1 MAATERLRQPL
12 LSRLRHRLEQRRALP
27 HPHSPPKATP
37 EERRRW
43 LLLMG
48 ACWLTMAGALLAASA
63 LLSSEV
69 LLLEM
74 IVLVAFAFPVVWRLH
89 FSTFPR
95 FWVNQASFLLALILG
110 IIEWRM
116 GIFTG
121 GRAASGLVLS
131 YRTLVGLFY
140 WVMVFRAFA
149 IRSVRDLTLTALPA
163 ISGLLLLLI
172 AAPTPIAF
180 VGTALV
186 VAGTLAMLA
195 GEHAT
200 HRADDI
206 DEVIAPASVS
216 GGRWRPRLNSW
227 VSLLVAAAITATII
241 AGVAARIEPS
251 NPVGQWMRRQLAWRI
266 ARLMI
271 GERYMPYGL
280 TRSLSLTEG
289 APEPRDQLML
299 IVESESPLKIR
310 TTAYDIYLG
319 REWEQSKREWVRLR
333 RPPGPWELP
342 PPETF
347 GLSSLVTEEMRVR
360 ITPRYSFIGTLPV
373 PWCPRE
379 LTLSTPSIR
388 YDRSGMVLFNGYLGP
403 GDTYEVLAATPSALT
418 APEGAPPPPRV
429 DLEHALQL
437 PDDVTDRVR
446 HLTERI
452 VADTSGRPVE
462 IAIAIENYLRTTYE
476 YDLETPPL
484 PEGVD
489 YVDHFLFVGRR
500 GWCNH
505 YASAM
510 VVMMRIAGVPSRLA
524 TGFTAGEWIPEEQH
538 FEIRDQ
544 DAHAW
549 AEVYLPDSGWV
560 DFDPTP
566 SDTEP
571 ETVTE
576 GLTDA
581 LGRIGT
587 GLLKAG
593 RWLRAN
599 LLLSLAMALLL
610 AAAVAG
616 GLLGYRWYR
625 RRLRPLRSGAGAEE
639 RVIYAYRQ
647 ALRWL
652 AGEGIERPQVAAPWE
667 FHRLVA
673 QERPL
678 LAEDLSLL
686 TSAYAQARFG
696 AQPPPETMADR
707 TEQALARL
715 RDLIFAPGD
724 RQEGAVG

>member
-1 MAATERLRQPL
+1 MAATERVRQPL
-12 LSRLRHRLEQRRALP
+12 LSRLRSRLEERRVLP
-27 HPHSPPKATP
+27 HPHSPPKATAA
-37 EERRRW
+37 ERRRW
-43 LLLMG
+43 LLLMA
-48 ACWLTMAGALLAASA
+48 ACWITMAGALLAASA
-63 LLSSEV
+63 LLSSEF

-74 IVLVAFAFPVVWRLH
+74 GVLIALAVPVVWRLH

-95 FWVNQASFLLALILG
+95 FWVNQATFLAAIILG
-110 IIEWRM
+110 IIEWRL

-149 IRSVRDLTLTALPA
+149 IRNVRDLTLTALPA

-172 AAPTPIAF
+172 AAPTFIAY
-180 VGTALV
+180 VGTGLV

-206 DEVIAPASVS
+206 DEVIAPRSVS
-216 GGRWRPRLNSW
+216 GGHWRPRLNSW
-227 VSLLVAAAITATII
+227 ISLLVAAAITASII

-299 IVESESPLKIR
+299 TVESEGPLKIR
-310 TTAYDIYLG
+310 TTVYDIYLG
-319 REWEQSKREWVRLR
+319 REWEQSEREWERLR
-333 RPPGPWELP
+333 RPPGSWELP

-347 GLSSLVTEEMRVR
+347 GLSSAVTEEMQVL
-360 ITPRYSFIGTLPV
+360 ITPRFSFIGVLPV
-373 PWCPRE
+373 PWCPQE
-379 LTLSTPSIR
+379 FTLRTPSIR
-388 YDRSGMVLFNGYLGP
+388 YDRSGMVMFNGYLTP
-403 GDTYEVLAATPSALT
+403 GDSYEAVVASPAAIT
-418 APEGAPPPPRV
+418 APAGAPPPPMV
-429 DLEHALQL
+429 DFENTLQL
-437 PDDVTDRVR
+437 PDTVSDRVR
-446 HLTERI
+446 RLTEEI
-452 VADTSGRPVE
+452 VADTGGRPVE
-462 IAIAIENYLRTTYE
+462 IAIAVENYLRTTYE

-489 YVDHFLFVGRR
+489 YVDHFLFVGKR

-510 VVMMRIAGVPSRLA
+510 VVMMRIAGMHARLA
-524 TGFTAGEWIPEEQH
+524 TGFTAGEWVDAEQH

-566 SDTEP
+566 ADVEE

-576 GLTDA
+576 GVTDI
-581 LGRIGT
+581 LGQIGV
-587 GLLKAG
+587 GLLEAG
-593 RWLRAN
+593 RWIRAN
-599 LLLSLAMALLL
+599 LLLSLALALLL

-616 GLLGYRWYR
+616 TLLALRWYR
-625 RRLRPLRSGAGAEE
+625 RRLRPLRSGAGAGE

-652 AGEGIERPQVAAPWE
+652 AGEGIERPEVAAPWE
-667 FHRLVA
+667 FQRVVA
-673 QERPL
+673 QQRPL
-678 LAEDLSLL
+678 LAEDFSLL
-686 TSAYAQARFG
+686 TSAYTQARFA
-696 AQPPPETMADR
+696 AQPPPETVADR
-707 TEQALARL
+707 TEQALSRL
-715 RDLIFAPGD
+715 RDAIFAPED
-724 RQEGAVG
+724 RQEGAAG